1 MFNRISDLLPR
12 LRIYEQLFPTH
23 ERLVQSLSKIYFDV
37 LKFCS
42 EAKAVFRQAKRAMF
56 TLVWKPFERQFGFH
70 MDAFRRHQGEMEKEV
85 LLSHMIEAKD
95 SRALIYSDRMAVAKE
110 RSGKSV
116 KLTPH
121 AN

>member
-37 LKFCS
+37 LNFCS
-42 EAKAVFRQAKRAMF
+42 DVKTVFRQAKRAMF
-56 TLVWKPFERQFGFH
+56 TSVWKPFERQFGSKI
-70 MDAFRRHQGEMEKEV
+70 DTFRRHQEEIEKEV

-95 SRALIYSDRMAVAKE
+95 SRALVRSDRMEMVKE
-110 RSGKSV
+110 RYGKS
-116 KLTPH
+116 H
-121 AN
+121 AHSA